1 MSDSRRDLRLADTLC
16 HLTDLIH
23 AVGKTRDRLLRGQLG
38 NHNAIPQICHDLAV
52 IFRSCQLLLRQLF
65 HGDRQQKRIDRKRPL
80 HRVGRAD
87 VQHGH
92 HKIGTL

>member
-38 NHNAIPQICHDLAV
+38 NHNAIPRYVTILLSYSEAA
-52 IFRSCQLLLRQLF
+52 SCSSASFFTETASRN
-65 HGDRQQKRIDRKRPL
+65 GSIGSAL